1 MRILFAIKSLS
12 LAPGGA
18 ERVLA
23 TIASELAKRGHRIT
37 VASLDDPQDRDFY
50 PISKEVERVRLG
62 RIPSGRSRARELIAR
77 IGKFRQVCAET
88 KTDVAVGF
96 MHSSFIPLAVAL
108 LGSGIPIV
116 ASERTSYRHY
126 RHHFSD
132 KLLLHLS
139 FPLIETMTVNGVGI
153 RDGFPKKFR
162 RRMVALPNPV
172 ARAPRRAD
180 LLRNPK
186 TLLSVGAFR
195 PEKDH
200 KTLIQA
206 FARIRSG
213 HPDWVL
219 RLVGD
224 GSLRSELEDLA
235 RNLGVQDCVEFA
247 GVSASVETEY
257 LNAQLFVLPS
267 LYEAFPNALAEAL
280 AHGLPAAGFA
290 DCPGTNELIV
300 DGVNGVLVPGDD
312 RIEALAK
319 GLGSLMGSAE
329 TRQRM
334 GSAAAAS
341 VASYSLDQVADSWE
355 RLLAAVSSKS
365 GPPPGSLS

>member
-1 MRILFAIKSLS
+1 MHILFAIKSLS
-12 LAPGGA
+12 PPPGGA

-23 TIASELAKRGHRIT
+23 TIASQLAKRGHRVV
-37 VASLDDPQDRDFY
+37 VASLDEPEGRDFY

-62 RIPSGRSRARELIAR
+62 EPPSGKSRARGMFAR
-77 IGKFRQVCAET
+77 VGRFRQICAET
-88 KTDVAVGF
+88 KPDVAVGF
-96 MHSSFIPLAVAL
+96 MHSSFIPLAAAL
-108 LGSGIPIV
+108 IGSNVPLL

-126 RHHFSD
+126 KRHFFD

-139 FPLIETMTVNGVGI
+139 FPLIEAMTVNGVGI
-153 RDGFPKKFR
+153 RDGFPRKFR
-162 RRMVALPNPV
+162 RRMVVLPNPV
-172 ARAPRRAD
+172 ARARRQAD

-206 FARIRSG
+206 FARIRPT

-219 RLVGD
+219 RVVGD
-224 GSLRSELEDLA
+224 GSLRTDLEQLVRD
-235 RNLGVQDCVEFA
+235 LGVKDCVVFA
-247 GVSASVETEY
+247 GVSTSVETEY

-280 AHGLPAAGFA
+280 AHGLPAVGFA

-300 DGVNGVLVPGDD
+300 DGVNGVLAHGDD
-312 RIEALAK
+312 RVEALAK
-319 GLGSLMGSAE
+319 ALESLIDSTE

-341 VASYSLDQVADSWE
+341 VASYSLDQVTDSWE
-355 RLLAAVSSKS
+355 SLLQTVASK
-365 GPPPGSLS
+365 GGQLPGSRS